1 MPDMP
6 RAPLDVEMVW
16 LAHMIRTK
24 HYREVHLFA
33 TAHRTHTTAHAR
45 RFADC

>member
-1 MPDMP
+1 MP

-33 TAHRTHTTAHAR
+33 TAHTARTLPHTHDGSPI
-45 RFADC
+45 AD